1 MNIESLLTLINQY
14 SGLAN
19 WITAVVAVIALV
31 YAIREYWLKKRPY
44 IDIEIAV
51 AENSNKQQGG
61 YLFFA
66 VLVNKGTYPGI
77 ARVKKTQ
84 MSVGDENY
92 PSDVKAKLVLSPG
105 ESKKLALIG
114 SIYKSGI
121 SKILGH
127 EYRKNRAEIE
137 IEVESGDIGS
147 DKLQYFTRVVYE
159 LDVKVEPPNLLLIEE
174 EFK

>member
-1 MNIESLLTLINQY
+1 MSPESFLFVLNEY

-19 WITAVVAVIALV
+19 WITALVALAALF
-31 YAIREYWLKKRPY
+31 YAVKEYWLKKRPY

-51 AENSNKQQGG
+51 AENPNKQQGG

-66 VLVNKGTYPGI
+66 ILVNKGTYPGI
-77 ARVKKTQ
+77 AKIKKTQ
-84 MSVGDENY
+84 MTVGDETY
-92 PSDVKAKLVLSPG
+92 PSDVKAKLILSPG

-121 SKILGH
+121 NKILGH
-127 EYRKNRAEIE
+127 EYRSNRAEIE
-137 IEVESGDIGS
+137 VEVESGDIGS
-147 DKLQYFTRVVYE
+147 SKLKYFTRVIYE
-159 LDVKVEPPNLLLIEE
+159 LDVKAEPPNLLLIEE